1 MSKQQSAVTEDLH
14 LAVVTN
20 PVTGLF
26 HGAIYRNIPTPSG
39 CNRFLL
45 AATTKQGYATQRS
58 AAVAINNQC
67 LDLSPIDLSSI
78 PEEIDEDIDHL
89 TSLLPKGAFLTHITP
104 REKGTV
110 MEDDVPGI
118 EVRPFD
124 SVNAPILDIKM
135 TASQLKLLVA
145 RNIAVLDSSSGNDP
159 GLYYRYDHYFIQ

>member
-1 MSKQQSAVTEDLH
+1 MSKQQSVVTEDLH
-14 LAVVTN
+14 LAIVTN
-20 PVTGLF
+20 PVSGLF

-58 AAVAINNQC
+58 AAIAINNQC
-67 LDLSPIDLSSI
+67 LDITPIDISLL
-78 PEEIDEDIDHL
+78 PEEIDEDIYHL

-118 EVRPFD
+118 EVRPFA
-124 SVNAPILDIKM
+124 SVNAPVLAIKI
-135 TASQLKLLVA
+135 TASQLNVLVA

-159 GLYYRYDHYFIQ
+159 GLYYRYNHYVIQ

>member
-1 MSKQQSAVTEDLH
+1 
-14 LAVVTN
+14 
-20 PVTGLF
+20 VTGLF

-45 AATTKQGYATQRS
+45 AATTKLGYATQRS
-58 AAVAINNQC
+58 AAIAINNQC
-67 LDLSPIDLSSI
+67 LDIPPIDFSSL
-78 PEEIDEDIDHL
+78 PDEIDEDIDQL
-89 TSLLPKGAFLTHITP
+89 VSLLPKGAVLIHITP

-118 EVRPFD
+118 EVRQFD
-124 SVNAPILDIKM
+124 SVNAPLLDIKM

-145 RNIAVLDSSSGNDP
+145 RNIAVLHSSSGNDP